1 MRVQVNGTTLFF
13 DVEGAKLVADGGS
26 MLERPTVVL
35 LHGGPGFDHSNFKPE
50 FSQLADVAQL
60 IYVDHRGNGRSDRDN
75 PDSWDLDTWADDVKG
90 LCDAL
95 EIARPIVLGWSF
107 GGFVA
112 MAYAAR
118 YPDHPAKLILQSTS
132 ARLDVERIVAAF
144 EEIGG
149 PVAAAAAR
157 EFWTTHDNESMMRY
171 LEHCIP
177 LYCSEPL
184 TDSMTRCVLNL
195 DLLTG
200 FEGEM
205 EMDLRTGL
213 GAVQVPVL
221 VLAGR
226 LDPITPLGSAQ
237 EIVDALPGPDVTLET
252 FDHSSH
258 FIQIT
263 EPERFFRVVR
273 SFIVS

>member
-1 MRVQVNGTTLFF
+1 MQ
-13 DVEGAKLVADGGS
+13 
-26 MLERPTVVL
+26 
-35 LHGGPGFDHSNFKPE
+35 
-50 FSQLADVAQL
+50 
-60 IYVDHRGNGRSDRDN
+60 
-75 PDSWDLDTWADDVKG
+75 
-90 LCDAL
+90 
-95 EIARPIVLGWSF
+95 
-107 GGFVA
+107 
-112 MAYAAR
+112 
-118 YPDHPAKLILQSTS
+118 
-132 ARLDVERIVAAF
+132 
-144 EEIGG
+144 
-149 PVAAAAAR
+149 
-157 EFWTTHDNESMMRY
+157 Y

-205 EMDLRTGL
+205 EMDLRAGL
-213 GAVQVPVL
+213 SAVQVPVL

-226 LDPITPLGSAQ
+226 LDPITPLSATQ

-263 EPERFFRVVR
+263 EPDRFFTVVR
-273 SFIVS
+273 SFIAG